1 MKYGLEK
8 KKTNH
13 WFTALFW
20 AHLIATWQQ
29 PDRPLLCHVE
39 DDPTVAFH
47 FSGSIF
53 GYPKIWM
60 VCLQPN
66 KQITVILPISDSLFP
81 PGSPMVSP
89 WPYGMP
95 QMSPM
100 SPMTP
105 MTPMVWGSS
114 AANPVGLPQNGHE
127 SGEESWFLLVHG
139 EKPWFLDVN
148 PDVCYVRSAD
158 SDRFMWLKSQYVSN
172 NIGKSP
178 YFIVKLLRIP
188 SL

>member
-1 MKYGLEK
+1 M
-8 KKTNH
+8 
-13 WFTALFW
+13 
-20 AHLIATWQQ
+20 
-29 PDRPLLCHVE
+29 
-39 DDPTVAFH
+39 
-47 FSGSIF
+47 
-53 GYPKIWM
+53 
-60 VCLQPN
+60 
-66 KQITVILPISDSLFP
+66 
-81 PGSPMVSP
+81 SP
-89 WPYGMP
+89 
-95 QMSPM
+95 MSPM

>member
-1 MKYGLEK
+1 MKYGLKK

-47 FSGSIF
+47 LFWVPF
-53 GYPKIWM
+53 LDKIWM
-60 VCLQPN
+60 VCWKRQRN
-66 KQITVILPISDSLFP
+66 KSLVLPISDSSRQDLQWFL
-81 PGSPMVSP
+81 P

-100 SPMTP
+100 TP
-105 MTPMVWGSS
+105 MTPMVRGSS

-139 EKPWFLDVN
+139 EKPWFLGCKILMFATSELRILTDLL
-148 PDVCYVRSAD
+148 
-158 SDRFMWLKSQYVSN
+158 WLKSQYFSN

-178 YFIVKLLRIP
+178 YFIVKLR
-188 SL
+188 